1 MNTLDTSN
9 THSRTVTAFFDT
21 RDAANKAIDD
31 LVAAGISRDK
41 VKVPQDL
48 TDHKCINLRLPT
60 HGGL

>member
-9 THSRTVTAFFDT
+9 THSRTVTAFFD
-21 RDAANKAIDD
+21 AANRAIDD
-31 LVAAGISRDK
+31 LVPGISRDK